1 MAQRKITNTNRA
13 FNGVWIPKKYWLD
26 ENLSPMEVLFMA
38 EIESLDGN
46 NGCFASNNH
55 FADFFGIS
63 AGRVSQ
69 IITSLKDKGYLAVSY
84 NKNGKQ
90 VLNRIIRV
98 VNKLNEGIKNTK
110 DPIKKTKEGYL
121 ENAKGSNTFRVI
133 QDSNTDIDK
142 DDDDSVPARKD
153 EQVRDED
160 PFTLASQANIN
171 VNSGLHL
178 PIFVEFVQTLG
189 KSVVCWA
196 IRRTA
201 DNASHPNWQYLQTV
215 LKNLEANSVRTVEQ
229 AEQLSEKHRQ
239 EQKLKQQ
246 GKSKYGKRPPI
257 NEPMPEWF
265 KQQQEQE
272 KQGKSDQGSWMDQL
286 PDESEVPMP
295 DD

>member
-98 VNKLNEGIKNTK
+98 VNKLNDGIKNTK

-121 ENAKGSNTFRVI
+121 ENAKGSNTSRVI

-153 EQVRDED
+153 EQVRNED
-160 PFTLASQANIN
+160 PFALASQANIN

-189 KSVVCWA
+189 EPVVCWA

-265 KQQQEQE
+265 KKQQEQE
-272 KQGKSDQGSWMDQL
+272 EQSNKRHYERIDDSGD
-286 PDESEVPMP
+286 PMP
-295 DD
+295 HD